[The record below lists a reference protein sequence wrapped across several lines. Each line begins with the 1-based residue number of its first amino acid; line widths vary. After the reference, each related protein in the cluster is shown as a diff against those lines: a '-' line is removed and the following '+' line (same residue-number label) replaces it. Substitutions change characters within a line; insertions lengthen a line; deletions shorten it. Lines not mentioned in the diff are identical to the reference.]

1 MKRNSWLYHWLKGI
15 KNDIDLA
22 KFKVE
27 WNKRNEHN
35 ETYPGEIYPADRVK
49 VGNMTYGE
57 LNVFGFDRPDTTL
70 TIGSYC
76 SLAGNI
82 QFWVGGEHPT
92 KYLSTFPFAHKYGWT
107 ERLHPELASK
117 GSIVVKDDV
126 WIGEG
131 AIILSGVTIGQGA
144 IVGAGSVVTKDIPP
158 YCVWVGNKI
167 IKKRFPENI
176 IALLEKI
183 DLNNISMEQYRKL
196 ADTEI
201 TEKNAEDFLQRL
213 RSS

>member
-1 MKRNSWLYHWLKGI
+1 M
-15 KNDIDLA
+15 
-22 KFKVE
+22 
-27 WNKRNEHN
+27 
-35 ETYPGEIYPADRVK
+35 
-49 VGNMTYGE
+49 
-57 LNVFGFDRPDTTL
+57 
-70 TIGSYC
+70 
-76 SLAGNI
+76 
-82 QFWVGGEHPT
+82 
-92 KYLSTFPFAHKYGWT
+92 
-107 ERLHPELASK
+107 HPELASK